1 MPHFSEAGKW
11 ILGSGIIG
19 LLGFVLGGGWPLKAY
34 RRMSDLDLVDRM
46 KPHFPLRGELDAHAQ
61 DDREW
66 RERIMEDFVEPTRDL
81 TRAVLQLTGAIADLK
96 LSSERTKDEIGR
108 INEQLA
114 ELVEHSMQRRRGDPP
129 EPLPP

>member
-1 MPHFSEAGKW
+1 MPHLSETAQW

-19 LLGFVLGGGWPLKAY
+19 LLGFLFGGGWPLKAY
-34 RRMSDLDLVDRM
+34 RRMSDLDLVDRL
-46 KPHFPLRGELDAHAQ
+46 KPHFPLRVELDTHAQ

-114 ELVEHSMQRRRGDPP
+114 ELVEHSMQRRSGDPP
-129 EPLPP
+129 ELLRQ